1 MCVCVEDW
9 SREKLNK
16 LNIKEVFVNGITCT
30 TMARK
35 KEKKKKKKIICTTM
49 ASLLTALLAM
59 GLAINHILKP
69 KLMEFTFHFFHFFSL
84 LTNISLLSFLW
95 YLVL

>member
-35 KEKKKKKKIICTTM
+35 KEKKKKKK
-49 ASLLTALLAM
+49 
-59 GLAINHILKP
+59 
-69 KLMEFTFHFFHFFSL
+69 
-84 LTNISLLSFLW
+84 SFAQQW
-95 YLVL
+95 PVC